1 MATSSGDTR
10 NATVEAHGV
19 DTIPESERTGR
30 PRDILGVLLGS
41 NMSLG
46 TVLFGW
52 LPVSMGLGF
61 WASVSAMAIGTLI
74 GTALVTPLSL
84 ISMRTATNLSTSS
97 GATFGVRGRL
107 VGSAIGLLLAL
118 GYTALIIWTGG
129 GIVVVLLNRMAGIPD
144 GAATYSVVYLVMAA
158 LTILVAVVG
167 YHWVVRLNRWI
178 VVGTVAMM
186 ILAVVAYARAFTA
199 APIVDEYAGGDFWPT
214 WALAVVVV
222 GIGGPIS
229 YITVLGDYTRY
240 MSPRTTS
247 SRSVFTATALGLFVG
262 LFVPQLFG
270 TFTALATRATDDYVT
285 SLVAAAPVWLLI
297 PLALSGLIG
306 TLGNSSMLAYDMG
319 LDLDAIVPSLRRTVA
334 TSIVAGLATVLVFLG
349 HFVWDAQDA
358 ITAFVLMLTT
368 LGTPWA
374 VITLMGHARVRGHYD
389 LDALQIYNRRSRGG
403 IYWYRGGW
411 SVQATAAWVI
421 GAAIGLLGIDTSL
434 FRGPLLDYTGGIDLS
449 FLLAAVASGVAFRLL
464 SAPAPAAPSRNRL
477 IRSATTTTGSA
488 GVARG
493 MVGKTDASAMD
504 SPSTPITDP
513 S

>member
-1 MATSSGDTR
+1 MASESGAIT
-10 NATVEAHGV
+10 AAIESHGV
-19 DTIPESERTGR
+19 DTIPENERTGR

-61 WASVSAMAIGTLI
+61 WASLSAMALGTLI

-107 VGSAIGLLLAL
+107 LGSAIGLLLAL

-129 GIVVVLLNRMAGIPD
+129 GIVVVLLHRMAGIAD
-144 GAATYSVVYLVMAA
+144 GAATYTIVYVTMAA

-178 VVGTVAMM
+178 VVGTIAMM
-186 ILAVVAYARAFTA
+186 LLAVVAYAHTFTTD
-199 APIVDEYAGGDFWPT
+199 PIVNEYASGGFWPT
-214 WALAVVVV
+214 WALAVVIV
-222 GIGGPIS
+222 GISGPIS

-240 MSPRTTS
+240 MSPRTTT
-247 SRSVFTATALGLFVG
+247 SRSVVTATALGLFVG

-270 TFTALATRATDDYVT
+270 TFTALATRATDDFVT
-285 SLVAAAPVWLLI
+285 SLVVAAPVWLLI
-297 PLALSGLIG
+297 PLALSGLFG

-319 LDLDAIVPSLRRTVA
+319 LDLDAIVPSLRRTTA
-334 TSIVAGLATVLVFLG
+334 TGIVAVLATVLVLYG

-374 VITLMGHARVRGHYD
+374 VITLIGHAQLRGRYD
-389 LDALQIYNRRSRGG
+389 LDALQIYNRRARGG
-403 IYWYRGGW
+403 IYWYRAGW
-411 SVQATAAWVI
+411 SVRATVAWVV
-421 GAAIGLLGIDTSL
+421 GAGVGMLGIDTSL
-434 FRGPLLDYTGGIDLS
+434 FRGPLLESTGGIDLS
-449 FLLAAVASGVAFRLL
+449 FLLAAVASGVVYLL
-464 SAPAPAAPSRNRL
+464 LPAQVPALEPVVV
-477 IRSATTTTGSA
+477 T
-488 GVARG
+488 
-493 MVGKTDASAMD
+493 TDAQL
-504 SPSTPITDP
+504 
-513 S
+513 

>member
-1 MATSSGDTR
+1 MASESGSTR
-10 NATVEAHGV
+10 AGAIETHGV
-19 DTIPESERTGR
+19 DTIPENERTGR

-61 WASVSAMAIGTLI
+61 WASVSAMALGTLI
-74 GTALVTPLSL
+74 GVALVTPLSL

-107 VGSAIGLLLAL
+107 LGSAIGLLLAL

-129 GIVVVLLNRMAGIPD
+129 GIVVVLLHRMVGIAD
-144 GAATYSVVYLVMAA
+144 SAATYTIVYVIMAA

-178 VVGTVAMM
+178 VVGTIALML
-186 ILAVVAYARAFTA
+186 LAVVAYAHTFTTEA
-199 APIVDEYAGGDFWPT
+199 IVNEYASGGFWPT

-222 GIGGPIS
+222 GISGPIS

-240 MSPRTTS
+240 MSPRTTT
-247 SRSVFTATALGLFVG
+247 SRAVITATGLGLFFG
-262 LFVPQLFG
+262 LFIPQMFG

-285 SLVAAAPVWLLI
+285 SLVTAAPVWLLI
-297 PLALSGLIG
+297 PLALSGLFG

-319 LDLDAIVPSLRRTVA
+319 LDLDAIVPSLRRTMA
-334 TSIVAGLATVLVFLG
+334 TAIVAALATVLVFFG

-374 VITLMGHARVRGHYD
+374 VITLIGHAQRRGRYD
-389 LDALQIYNRRSRGG
+389 LDALQIYNRRARGG
-403 IYWYRGGW
+403 IYWYRAGW
-411 SVQATAAWVI
+411 SIQATVAWVA
-421 GAAIGLLGIDTSL
+421 GAFVGLLSIDTPL
-434 FRGPLLDYTGGIDLS
+434 FRGPLLDYTGGVDLS
-449 FLLAAVASGVAFRLL
+449 FLLAAVISGTVYLLLPAQTPALDPVAV
-464 SAPAPAAPSRNRL
+464 
-477 IRSATTTTGSA
+477 T
-488 GVARG
+488 VEARR
-493 MVGKTDASAMD
+493 
-504 SPSTPITDP
+504 
-513 S
+513 